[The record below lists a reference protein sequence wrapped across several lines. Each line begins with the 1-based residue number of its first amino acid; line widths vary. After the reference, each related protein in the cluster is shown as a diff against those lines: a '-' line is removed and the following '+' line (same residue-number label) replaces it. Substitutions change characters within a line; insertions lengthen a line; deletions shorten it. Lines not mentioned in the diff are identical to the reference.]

1 MPIIVGILVVVLTF
15 YALKGFTHAS
25 PAFLA
30 RLLKGWAGFLALGVG
45 GADFLRGAIGLGLA
59 LWRGGSLAARD
70 SRRLSFG
77 GFRSAGWGASGVS
90 RVRSAMIEMELDRS
104 SGAIRGV
111 ILAGPDEGKQLDQL
125 TRPQLLELHRLC
137 LTDDPEGARLLEAYL
152 DRRFAGWRGAG
163 QGDRDSRGG
172 SGAKSE
178 PRRPARCRRTRP
190 MRFWASRKA
199 RRRVK

>member
-1 MPIIVGILVVVLTF
+1 MPVIVGILVVVLTF
-15 YALKGFTHAS
+15 YVLRSFTQAS

-30 RLLKGWAGFLALGVG
+30 RLLKGWAGFLALGLG
-45 GADFLRGAIGLGLA
+45 GLLMARGAIGLGLA
-59 LWRGGSLAARD
+59 LVGAGLWLLGLRGG
-70 SRRLSFG
+70 SFG

-137 LTDDPEGARLLEAYL
+137 LSDDPEGARLLEAYL

-163 QGDRDSRGG
+163 QD
-172 SGAKSE
+172 
-178 PRRPARCRRTRP
+178 
-190 MRFWASRKA
+190 
-199 RRRVK
+199 